1 MWRAS
6 DSSRCTRST
15 IRAAESGVP
24 LVAVHPAR
32 LRLPHNDGFLLSKVF
47 HMPPISRRSS
57 LAALSALALTPLSGL
72 AQGWPARSIHIIV
85 AYPAGG
91 VSDAVARALGDKLAT
106 QLGTPVII
114 ENRGGASGS
123 IGMDAV
129 AKAAP
134 DGYTLG
140 FSAISPLSLTPHV
153 SKLPYDPLLDIAPVV
168 SVMYSPVLLL
178 ATPASTS
185 RDFRDLMA
193 AAKTH
198 PGAVRWATSG
208 QASLGHVMLAQI
220 EQTAKVQITHIPYKG
235 GSQQMGDA
243 LSGQFEVLS
252 INAGAAVLQYIKAGK
267 LRALAVG
274 APKRLESLPEVP
286 TLAELGYPRANLSSQ
301 FGIFAPAH
309 IPPALL
315 ERLNRQI
322 NQALALPDLR
332 SKLLATDNV
341 PTGGTA
347 EEFARAIAR
356 DYDDIGRVIKS
367 GHIRAE

>member
-1 MWRAS
+1 M
-6 DSSRCTRST
+6 
-15 IRAAESGVP
+15 
-24 LVAVHPAR
+24 
-32 LRLPHNDGFLLSKVF
+32 LR
-47 HMPPISRRSS
+47 ISRRSS
-57 LAALSALALTPLSGL
+57 LAALLALALSPLPGL
-72 AQGWPARSIHIIV
+72 AQSWPARPIHIIV

-140 FSAISPLSLTPHV
+140 FSAISPLSLNPHV

-185 RDFRDLMA
+185 RDFHDLMA
-193 AAKTH
+193 AAKEN

-220 EQTAKVQITHIPYKG
+220 EQTARVEITHIPYKG

-252 INAGAAVLQYIKAGK
+252 INASAAVLQYIKAGK

-274 APKRLESLPEVP
+274 APKRLESLPDVP
-286 TLAELGYPRANLSSQ
+286 TLTELGYARANLSSL

-309 IPPALL
+309 TPPALIQ
-315 ERLNRQI
+315 RLNRGI
-322 NQALALPDLR
+322 NEALALPDLR

-341 PTGGTA
+341 PTGGSA
-347 EEFARAIAR
+347 DEFAKAIAR
-356 DYDDIGRVIKS
+356 EYDNIGRVIKA